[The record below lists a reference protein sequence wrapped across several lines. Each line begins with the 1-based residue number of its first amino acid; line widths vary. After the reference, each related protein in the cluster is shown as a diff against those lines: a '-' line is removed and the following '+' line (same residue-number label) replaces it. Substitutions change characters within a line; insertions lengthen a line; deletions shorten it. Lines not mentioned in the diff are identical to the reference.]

1 MLNIE
6 NIDVYYGKIQAL
18 KGVSIEVRQGEIVT
32 LIGANGAGKSTVLRS
47 VSGLV
52 KLGSGSIEFQGQ
64 SLAKT
69 APEDIVAMGISHVP
83 EGRRIFPGLTVYE
96 NLEIGATV
104 WRKRTDDLAE
114 DLEKIYQLFP
124 RLKERSAQL
133 SWSLSGGEQ
142 QMLAIG
148 RALMARPKL
157 LLLDEPSLGLSPV
170 LVEQVFEVLKA
181 INQQGITMLLVE
193 QNAYMA
199 LEIAHR
205 GYVIE
210 NGRIVLSDNAANLSD
225 NPKVKA
231 AYLGG

>member
-1 MLNIE
+1 MLKIE
-6 NIDVYYGKIQAL
+6 GIDVFYGKIQAL
-18 KGVSIEVRQGEIVT
+18 KGVSLEVQQGEIVT

-47 VSGLV
+47 ISGLA
-52 KLGSGSIEFQGQ
+52 KPGSGSIEFRGE
-64 SLAKT
+64 SLDQC
-69 APEDIVAMGISHVP
+69 APEDIVAKGISHVP
-83 EGRRIFPGLTVYE
+83 EGRRVFPGLTVYE

-104 WRKRTDDLAE
+104 WKKRADNLAE
-114 DLEKIYQLFP
+114 DLEKVYQLFP

-133 SWSLSGGEQ
+133 AWSLSGGEQ

-170 LVEQVFEVLKA
+170 LVEQVFEVLKT
-181 INQQGITMLLVE
+181 INGQGITMLLVE
-193 QNAYMA
+193 QNAFMA

>member
-18 KGVSIEVRQGEIVT
+18 KGVSIEVRLGEIVT

>member
-1 MLNIE
+1 MLKVN

-18 KGVSIEVRQGEIVT
+18 KGVSLEVHQGEIVT
-32 LIGANGAGKSTVLRS
+32 LIGANGAGKSTVLRTI
-47 VSGLV
+47 SGLQ
-52 KLGSGSIEFQGQ
+52 KMDKGSVEFQGQ
-64 SLAKT
+64 SLAQV
-69 APEDIVAMGISHVP
+69 APEDIVAKGISHVP
-83 EGRRIFPGLTVYE
+83 EGRRVFPGLTVFE

-104 WRKRTDDLAE
+104 WRKRKDNLSE
-114 DLEKIYQLFP
+114 DLEKVYQLFP
-124 RLKERSAQL
+124 RLKERGTQL
-133 SWSLSGGEQ
+133 AWSLSGGEQ

-170 LVEQVFEVLKA
+170 LVEQVFEVLKK
-181 INQQGITMLLVE
+181 INEQGITMLLVE
-193 QNAYMA
+193 QNAFMA

-210 NGRIVLSDNAANLSD
+210 TGKIVLSDNASALGD

>member
-1 MLNIE
+1 MLKIKD
-6 NIDVYYGKIQAL
+6 IDVHYGKIQAL
-18 KGVSIEVRQGEIVT
+18 RGVSLEVHQGEIVT

-47 VSGLV
+47 ISGLERPS
-52 KLGSGSIEFQGQ
+52 KGCIEFQGQ
-64 SLAKT
+64 NLVQGA
-69 APEDIVAMGISHVP
+69 AEDIVAKGISHVP
-83 EGRRIFPGLTVYE
+83 EGRRVFPGLTVYE

-104 WRKRTDDLAE
+104 WRKRSDNLTE
-114 DLEKIYQLFP
+114 DLEKVYQLFP
-124 RLKERSAQL
+124 RLKERSSQL
-133 SWSLSGGEQ
+133 AWSLSGGEQ

-170 LVEQVFEVLKA
+170 LVEQVFKVLKA
-181 INQQGITMLLVE
+181 INEQGITMLLVE

-210 NGRIVLSDNAANLSD
+210 NGVIVLSDNAATLGD
-225 NPKVKA
+225 DPKVKA